1 MASIEEIKA
10 VAQILMPILVAVIIP
25 YFKKMNSQ
33 LQELNKQMALNSAT
47 LSIITKELD
56 RMRDKQEEMSTEIQE
71 VSITQKRCPSCQGR

>member
-1 MASIEEIKA
+1 MSLDEIKSI
-10 VAQILMPILVAVIIP
+10 AQIAMPLLVAVIIP

-47 LSIITKELD
+47 LGIITKELD
-56 RMRDKQEEMSTEIQE
+56 RMRDKQEEMGAEIQE

>member
-47 LSIITKELD
+47 LGIITKELD
-56 RMRDKQEEMSTEIQE
+56 RVRDKQEEMGAELQE
-71 VSITQKRCPSCQGR
+71 VSVTQKRCRTCSGD